1 MPAFNNNNNKKNVAL
16 PSTDLSK
23 LAQFLLDNESTNN
36 LEHLVKKIS
45 DLLYLDTCPE
55 QER

>member
-1 MPAFNNNNNKKNVAL
+1 MPAFNNNNKKNVAL